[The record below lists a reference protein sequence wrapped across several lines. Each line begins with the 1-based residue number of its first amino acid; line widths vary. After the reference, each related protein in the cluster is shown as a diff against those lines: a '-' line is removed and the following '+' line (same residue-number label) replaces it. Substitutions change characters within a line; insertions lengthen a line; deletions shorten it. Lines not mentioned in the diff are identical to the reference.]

1 MTQHLFLLYTNVYM
15 KRSLH
20 CPTLMKNS
28 NSKLRF
34 LQITYKKVLWM
45 LQQQAAYYQ

>member
-1 MTQHLFLLYTNVYM
+1 M

-28 NSKLRF
+28 DSKLRF

-45 LQQQAAYYQ
+45 VQQQAVCHQ